1 MTKQKRINYDVIPCK
16 EKRNVAYC
24 KRKKG
29 VVKKAIELSKLCN
42 LDILIV
48 MFDKEKQKLY
58 EFRSDKQFDIKI
70 CNRMLDSDIR
80 WQLNHKMETN
90 EDYKTLYDGSKK
102 FNELK
107 SVSNSKS
114 KSQSCSEG
122 GNSQF
127 TQSKYEKSKVDVNE
141 RIHNYIIP

>member
-1 MTKQKRINYDVIPCK
+1 MTKVKREQYELIMNK

-58 EFRSDKQFDIKI
+58 EFRSDKKFDIKI
-70 CNRMLDSDIR
+70 CNRMLESDII
-80 WQLNHKMETN
+80 W
-90 EDYKTLYDGSKK
+90 
-102 FNELK
+102 
-107 SVSNSKS
+107 
-114 KSQSCSEG
+114 
-122 GNSQF
+122 
-127 TQSKYEKSKVDVNE
+127 
-141 RIHNYIIP
+141 

>member
-1 MTKQKRINYDVIPCK
+1 MTKVKREQYELITNK

-58 EFRSDKQFDIKI
+58 EFRSDKKFDIKI
-70 CNRMLDSDIR
+70 CNRMLEPDII
-80 WQLNHKMETN
+80 W
-90 EDYKTLYDGSKK
+90 
-102 FNELK
+102 
-107 SVSNSKS
+107 
-114 KSQSCSEG
+114 
-122 GNSQF
+122 
-127 TQSKYEKSKVDVNE
+127 
-141 RIHNYIIP
+141 

>member
-70 CNRMLDSDIR
+70 CNRMLDSDIK

-102 FNELK
+102 FNDLK
-107 SVSNSKS
+107 SPSVSQS
-114 KSQSCSEG
+114 KSQS
-122 GNSQF
+122 
-127 TQSKYEKSKVDVNE
+127 
-141 RIHNYIIP
+141 

>member
-1 MTKQKRINYDVIPCK
+1 MTKQKREQYEIIMNK

-58 EFRSDKQFDIKI
+58 EFRSEKKFDIKI
-70 CNRMLDSDIR
+70 CNRMLDSDII
-80 WQLNHKMETN
+80 WQLTHKLETN
-90 EDYKTLYDGSKK
+90 
-102 FNELK
+102 
-107 SVSNSKS
+107 
-114 KSQSCSEG
+114 
-122 GNSQF
+122 
-127 TQSKYEKSKVDVNE
+127 
-141 RIHNYIIP
+141 